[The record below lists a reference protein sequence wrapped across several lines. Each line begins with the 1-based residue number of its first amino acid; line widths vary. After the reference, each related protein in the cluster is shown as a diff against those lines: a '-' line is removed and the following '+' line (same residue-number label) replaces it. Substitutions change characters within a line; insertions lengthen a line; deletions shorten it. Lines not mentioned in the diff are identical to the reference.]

1 MSLNT
6 SCIDLTLL
14 GTVVKSQILSLL
26 SDNTLQAGLS
36 DCSGSELG
44 KARVPS
50 CDAMDNA
57 ITAAVTAA
65 TTAITTSLADGV
77 KVFHDKTL
85 VGDGTKADPLSLNL
99 CGLLE
104 TVVHDS
110 TLSGYGTCQS
120 PLTVNTSWLQAF
132 VQNLADT
139 LQLVHVG
146 SGGGI
151 AGSGTLAD
159 PFTLNIQHD
168 TSLDG
173 KGTTASLLSLAIQHD
188 TSLDGKGT
196 TASPLA
202 VDETWLNNQIEAWV
216 SGHGVS
222 TAEGGGIAGNGSS
235 NQPLSLAINHDNSLD
250 GDGTSAKPLTV
261 DAGWLKGQID
271 DEVAGSVL
279 APAAGAAPA
288 AVTQTDSV
296 ATTIVGGT
304 SETMGAPDAYAK
316 IGGYLVP
323 LYKAAA

>member
-57 ITAAVTAA
+57 INAALDGGA
-65 TTAITTSLADGV
+65 TV
-77 KVFHDKTL
+77 YHDKTL
-85 VGDGTKADPLSLNL
+85 LGAGTKADPLSLNL

-139 LQLVHVG
+139 LQLVHIG
-146 SGGGI
+146 DGGGI

-159 PFTLNIQHD
+159 PFTLDIQHD
-168 TSLDG
+168 S
-173 KGTTASLLSLAIQHD
+173 
-188 TSLDGKGT
+188 SLDGKGT
-196 TASPLA
+196 TASPLT
-202 VDETWLNNQIEAWV
+202 VDETWLDNQIESWV

-222 TAEGGGIAGNGSS
+222 TADGGGIAGNGSS
-235 NQPLSLAINHDNSLD
+235 NQPLSLAINHDSSLD

-261 DAGWLKGQID
+261 DTGWLKGQID
-271 DEVAGSVL
+271 DEVAGGVL

-288 AVTQTDSV
+288 AVEQTDSV

-316 IGGYLVP
+316 VGDYLVP